1 VEEYTCEFERLV
13 MICDLRE
20 NEDQTI
26 VRYLEWLN
34 DPIRNVVELQH
45 YTTLDEVCSPTHK
58 VEQQKKAKLKKELPK
73 PPQRAYP
80 FNKKSLSHTPK
91 PTNTPTSSSLPK
103 PNTSKPPLNPFEKR
117 TNAKVSD
124 T

>member
-1 VEEYTCEFERLV
+1 

-80 FNKKSLSHTPK
+80 FNKKSLPHTPK
-91 PTNTPTSSSLPK
+91 PTNTPVSSSLPK
-103 PNTSKPPLNPFEKR
+103 PNTS
-117 TNAKVSD
+117 
-124 T
+124 